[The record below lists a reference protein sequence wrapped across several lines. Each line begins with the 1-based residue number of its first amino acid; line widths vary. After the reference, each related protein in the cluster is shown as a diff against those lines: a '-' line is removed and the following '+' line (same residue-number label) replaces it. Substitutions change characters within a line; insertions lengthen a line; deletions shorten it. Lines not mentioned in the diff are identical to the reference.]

1 MMKSCC
7 PVRAATVRSTRV
19 LLSGPAIR
27 LAWRRQRRQIPSNAA
42 TSRVQTSQWR
52 LVAFEVKPQ
61 HALQRGRSIQPHPK
75 QSRQLRV
82 AQGRDRRTGV
92 LIAAAPSDPAG
103 AGA

>member
-1 MMKSCC
+1 MGR
-7 PVRAATVRSTRV
+7 P
-19 LLSGPAIR
+19 
-27 LAWRRQRRQIPSNAA
+27 
-42 TSRVQTSQWR
+42 SQWR

-82 AQGRDRRTGV
+82 ARGRDRRTGV
-92 LIAAAPSDPAG
+92 LTAAAPSDPAG